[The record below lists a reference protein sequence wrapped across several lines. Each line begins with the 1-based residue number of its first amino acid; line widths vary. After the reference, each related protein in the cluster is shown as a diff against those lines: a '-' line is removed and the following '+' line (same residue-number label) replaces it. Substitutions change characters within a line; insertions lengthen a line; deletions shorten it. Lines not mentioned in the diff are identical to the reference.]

1 MIKKRQ
7 VREWLANK
15 SQQRLEKTLPHEKFA
30 CFLFFLPFLY
40 HSQKFLLLMNC
51 FWNNRSSS
59 LLHWMLLLFVHRP
72 LCIQKDRI
80 ELDSE
85 IKESLHAFINAKSIE
100 IEFQKYYHK
109 INAKNAQNDF
119 ISKWTWVE
127 LWSFGWQ
134 TKSTIFQHNIS
145 LRSFYVN
152 NDLANRSSCN
162 DAKFRS
168 ID

>member
-1 MIKKRQ
+1 MKKRK
-7 VREWLANK
+7 VRGRLVNK
-15 SQQRLEKTLPHEKFA
+15 SQQRLAKTLALEKFVS
-30 CFLFFLPFLY
+30 FLFFLPFLH

-51 FWNNRSSS
+51 FWNNRSYS
-59 LLHWMLLLFVHRP
+59 LFHWMVLLFIHRRR
-72 LCIQKDRI
+72 CIQRDRI

-85 IKESLHAFINAKSIE
+85 IEESLHAFINAKSIE

-109 INAKNAQNDF
+109 ISAKNAQNGF
-119 ISKWTWVE
+119 ILKWTRVE

-134 TKSTIFQHNIS
+134 TKSNIFQRNIS
-145 LRSFYVN
+145 LRSFDVN

-162 DAKFRS
+162 DAEFRF